1 MRIPKTTFAVS
12 LLSTLFTTSVCGQAP
27 KSVVQTAT
35 TSNDH
40 PANIVFILADDLGYG
55 HLGAYGQTVLDT
67 PNIDQ
72 LASDGIQF
80 MQAYSGSTVC
90 APSRSVLM
98 TGRHTGHTTVR
109 SNFGPDGERI
119 PLRDN
124 DVTIAEVLKRAGYST
139 GMVGKWGLGEP
150 GSTGLPNDQGFDYW
164 FGFLNQ
170 HHAHSYYPSYVWR
183 NDQVIYLNE
192 NENGQRNTYIQD
204 VFVEEAMRFIENNK
218 KGPFFLYLSLTLPH
232 SELAAPDDL
241 LSRYKGRFSETPL
254 PAMFGRPSVEEPK
267 AVYAAMVA
275 AMDRDVGRIRSLL
288 RDLEI
293 EDNTLLIFTSDNG
306 PANEEGVLAAAFDGS
321 GGLRGIKRDLYE
333 GGIRIPFIANW
344 PHSIQAGIVDDTT
357 QIAFWD
363 VLPTLADIARTD
375 PPEEIDG
382 KSFAQT
388 LLGLER
394 QTEARYLYWEFLHE
408 KEGRLL
414 QAARRSQWKA
424 VRLGADY
431 PIELYDL
438 AEDPSES
445 RDVSQAHLSLV
456 AEFAAFFA
464 TAR

>member
-1 MRIPKTTFAVS
+1 MQISKTTLAVS
-12 LLSTLFTTSVCGQAP
+12 LFGILFTTSVCGQAP

-35 TSNDH
+35 TTNDH
-40 PANIVFILADDLGYG
+40 PPNIVFILADDLGYG

-183 NDQVIYLNE
+183 NNQVIYLNE

-218 KGPFFLYLSLTLPH
+218 KGPFFLYLPLTLPH
-232 SELAAPDDL
+232 SELAAQDDL
-241 LSRYKGRFSETPL
+241 LARYKGRFSETPL

-306 PANEEGVLAAAFDGS
+306 PANEEGVLATAFDGS

-333 GGIRIPFIANW
+333 GGIRIPFIAN
-344 PHSIQAGIVDDTT
+344 
-357 QIAFWD
+357 
-363 VLPTLADIARTD
+363 
-375 PPEEIDG
+375 
-382 KSFAQT
+382 
-388 LLGLER
+388 
-394 QTEARYLYWEFLHE
+394 
-408 KEGRLL
+408 
-414 QAARRSQWKA
+414 
-424 VRLGADY
+424 
-431 PIELYDL
+431 
-438 AEDPSES
+438 
-445 RDVSQAHLSLV
+445 
-456 AEFAAFFA
+456 
-464 TAR
+464 